1 MTFQIHI
8 KITWKKVHRLN
19 KRKMSDNMNNSKKII
34 YSDEDLKALRKTLKE
49 VKKLNFNHENV
60 KDIKV
65 KQKSKRK
72 VA

>member
-1 MTFQIHI
+1 
-8 KITWKKVHRLN
+8 
-19 KRKMSDNMNNSKKII
+19 MSDNMNNSKKII